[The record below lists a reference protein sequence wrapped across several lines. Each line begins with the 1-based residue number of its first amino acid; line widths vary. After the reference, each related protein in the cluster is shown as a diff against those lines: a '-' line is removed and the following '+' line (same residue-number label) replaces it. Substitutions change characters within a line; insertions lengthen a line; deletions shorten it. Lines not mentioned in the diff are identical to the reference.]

1 MTTGTAKFRADMSSV
16 LPMIRD
22 LVEWRS
28 RSGVEIDPVT
38 IESLVVCDLVKG
50 DDGISVLV
58 YRPSERLCALIA
70 ATGAGTHGE

>member
-1 MTTGTAKFRADMSSV
+1 MTAGTAKFHADMSSV
-16 LPMIRD
+16 LPMIQG
-22 LVEWRS
+22 LVEWRN
-28 RSGVEIDPVT
+28 RSGVEIGPVT

-50 DDGISVLV
+50 NDGTSVLV